1 MKEFI
6 KKHKALSWILGI
18 LGTLIVGGLGS
29 GVWEIVLKPL
39 LSFVGNGFINFL
51 INKST
56 NFSNEIYQSISMRSL
71 DRFQAKIYSLMVMFL
86 ATFSIFICLIAF
98 SQGKKKFELV
108 KEDIKQVDK
117 QWIFKDRKNFYCFIT
132 IYFLLASV
140 PFVTYTYDG
149 MKTEFISK
157 KVIYF
162 EYLLKVNADVIN
174 DTDLKKIESQFAQI
188 KSSED
193 YIKIIKKLE
202 NLAFVNNKNTNK
214 NPL

>member
-6 KKHKALSWILGI
+6 KKHKALSWILGL
-18 LGTLIVGGLGS
+18 LGTLIIGGLGS
-29 GVWEIVLKPL
+29 GVWEIVLKPF

-56 NFSNEIYQSISMRSL
+56 SFSNEIYQSISMRGL
-71 DRFQAKIYSLMVMFL
+71 DRFQAKIYSLIVIFL
-86 ATFSIFICLIAF
+86 ATFSIFVCLVAF
-98 SQGKKKFELV
+98 SLGKKKFELV
-108 KEDIKQVDK
+108 KEDTTQVDK

-132 IYFLLASV
+132 IYFLLACV
-140 PFVTYTYDG
+140 PFATYMYDG
-149 MKTEFISK
+149 MKTEFISR

-174 DTDLKKIESQFAQI
+174 DSDLKMIESQFAQI
-188 KSSED
+188 RSSED
-193 YIKIIKKLE
+193 YIKVIKKLE
-202 NLAFVNNKNTNK
+202 NLAFVNNKNVNK